1 MMKNGCEQGSLLI
14 DGTVVK
20 YWVKHYDEPSEAYGL
35 EGSRISKMEL
45 RINGKVTFNYDRGLD
60 IEPEDEI
67 TQTAYMVLLK
77 KYG

>member
-1 MMKNGCEQGSLLI
+1 MWEQGSLLI

-35 EGSRISKMEL
+35 EGGHISKMEI
-45 RINGKVTFNYDRGLD
+45 RIDGRVTLNYDRAWD

-67 TQTAYMVLLK
+67 SQMAYMVLMK
-77 KYG
+77 KYN

>member
-1 MMKNGCEQGSLLI
+1 MWEQGSLLI
-14 DGTVVK
+14 NGTVVK
-20 YWVKHYDEPSEAYGL
+20 YWVKHYDEPSETYGL
-35 EGSRISKMEL
+35 EGGRISKMEL
-45 RINGKVTFNYDRGLD
+45 RIDGKMTFNYDRGLD